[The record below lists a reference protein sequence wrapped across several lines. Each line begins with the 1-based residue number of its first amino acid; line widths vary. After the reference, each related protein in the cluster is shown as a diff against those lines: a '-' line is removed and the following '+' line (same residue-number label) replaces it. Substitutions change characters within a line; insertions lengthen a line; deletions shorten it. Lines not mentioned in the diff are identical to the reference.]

1 MSTSAVSAAAVL
13 PSDGKQKLSLPRSL
27 LNIAPSLTLQ
37 QPHLHE
43 EALTSPVST
52 IISEMKSSVL
62 AGCTITFSGV
72 IPTNESFPEQH
83 ILWRLAE
90 SLGAQVSVDL
100 LPRTTH
106 LISVHLLTQKVN
118 QIHDY

>member
-1 MSTSAVSAAAVL
+1 MSTSAVSAAV

-37 QPHLHE
+37 QPHQQE

-62 AGCTITFSGV
+62 AGCTLTFSGV

-106 LISVHLLTQKVN
+106 LISVHLHTQKVN
-118 QIHDY
+118 QIYHY